1 MSAFFARMGGERRLQ
16 RARRRG
22 LSLLEVMVAISIVLV
37 MSVFSMSALSNAIE
51 MKNLLAQKD
60 ETTRSARVAM
70 GRLRRELQLA
80 FLSDFPQAVER
91 YNTVF
96 VGIDDG
102 TVDTVFFSSFAH
114 QRLYRNAREC
124 DQTSITVW
132 GEDAE
137 EGPGYTLW
145 HREAPRVG
153 EEPDEGGPIQPLA
166 HNVRTFNLRFLDP
179 RTNEWLD
186 EWDNRKS
193 DTPGL
198 PRAVQI
204 GLVLIGPDPNDSDK
218 TIDIPFLTTVE
229 LVEGPP
235 VQRRLVQ

>member
-1 MSAFFARMGGERRLQ
+1 MRPRPSITPLRR
-16 RARRRG
+16 ASRRG
-22 LSLLEVMVAISIVLV
+22 MSLLEVMVAISIVLV

-51 MKNLLAQKD
+51 MKDLLAQKD
-60 ETTRSARVAM
+60 EVTRSARVAM

-80 FLSDFPQAVER
+80 FLTDFPQAVER
-91 YNTVF
+91 YHTVF
-96 VGIDDG
+96 VGIDDNP
-102 TVDTVFFSSFAH
+102 DTIFFSSFAH

-132 GEDAE
+132 TEDAD

-166 HNVRTFNLRFLDP
+166 HNVRSFNLRYLDP
-179 RTNEWLD
+179 RTNEWLE
-186 EWDNRKS
+186 EWDNRKP
-193 DTPGL
+193 DTTGL

-204 GLVLIGPDPNDSDK
+204 GLVLIAPDPNDADQ
-218 TIDIPFLTTVE
+218 TIDVPFLTTVE

-235 VQRRLVQ
+235 VQRRIVQ